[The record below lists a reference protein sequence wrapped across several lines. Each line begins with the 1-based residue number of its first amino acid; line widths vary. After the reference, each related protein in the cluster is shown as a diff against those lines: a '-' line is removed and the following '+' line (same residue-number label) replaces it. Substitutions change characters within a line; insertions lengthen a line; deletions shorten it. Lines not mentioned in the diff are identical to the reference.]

1 MKLLF
6 DFLPIIA
13 FFVAFKFAGIYVAT
27 GVAIAVT
34 VIQVLWAFVR
44 KEKVQN
50 VLWVNLIIISLF
62 GGATIFFHNEW
73 FIKWK
78 PTVLYLFFAGALYLG
93 DKFFNKNLIKS
104 LSGQAL
110 VLPEKVW
117 EALKNSWIIFFVI
130 ISFLNIAVAYTVSTE
145 VWVNFKL
152 FGLLGL
158 TLIFAIGQGIYL
170 SRHIEN
176 PKL

>member
-27 GVAIAVT
+27 GVAIAVSA
-34 VIQVLWAFVR
+34 IQVLWYLAR
-44 KEKVQN
+44 KKKVPTT
-50 VLWVNLIIISLF
+50 LWVNLGLITLL

-78 PTVLYLFFAGALYLG
+78 PTVLYLFFAGALYVSQ
-93 DKFFNKNLIKS
+93 KFFGKNLMRS
-104 LSGQAL
+104 LSGGS
-110 VLPEKVW
+110 VE
-117 EALKNSWIIFFVI
+117 LKDEIWKFLNNSWIIFFI
-130 ISFLNIAVAYTVSTE
+130 IVGLLNILVAYNVSTST
-145 VWVNFKL
+145 WVNFKL

-158 TLIFAIGQGIYL
+158 TFIFAIGQGIYL
-170 SRHIEN
+170 SRHTEET
-176 PKL
+176 KL